1 MGDVEPTTPEPAT
14 PEPESPVHQPPVHR
28 GMPVVLV
35 IETTGRYSGLPEAA
49 VARITLDGET

>member
-1 MGDVEPTTPEPAT
+1 MGDVEPAT
-14 PEPESPVHQPPVHR
+14 PEPESPVRQPPVHR

-35 IETTGRYSGLPEAA
+35 IETTCRYSGLPQAA